1 MKIKSYK
8 DLEKIRKEGL
18 LSLYPVKSKITVGI
32 ASCGLA
38 SGAGETYEAIE
49 SEITNKNL
57 DVILKKTGCLGFCQM
72 EPLVEIL
79 EPGKPKLIYKNITHD
94 KVEKLIDSFIEGKI
108 AEDLILL
115 RIDEDEIF
123 RENGEIEKDLKKL
136 WTNDKNNISNEIK
149 NDINKIPLYKE
160 IPFFKK
166 QKKIVLRNCGFI
178 NPEDI
183 KEYIAKGG
191 YYSLYKALN
200 EMSSEEVIEEIK
212 NSKLRG
218 RGGAGFPTGIK
229 WEFTRK
235 AEGNTKYVICN
246 ADEGDPGAYMDRTI
260 LESDPHS
267 VIEGMI
273 IGAFAIGANEGYIY
287 VRNEYPL
294 AVKRLQLAIAQAEEM
309 GLLGKNIFDSN
320 FNFSINIYRG
330 AGAFVCG
337 EETALLASI
346 EGKTGEPKTRPPFPA
361 QSGLWGKPTVINN
374 VKTWAN
380 IPPIISHGSKWFY
393 EIGTEET
400 KGTMVFSLVGNIKN
414 TGLVEI
420 PAGISLNELIYD
432 IGGGIPNNKKLKAV
446 QTGGPSGGCIPYDLC
461 NIKIDYKELVNVGSI
476 MGSGGMVVMD
486 SDNCMVDVAKF
497 FLAFTMDESCGKCT
511 PCREGI
517 KRMHEILTNITNGNG
532 KKGDIELLEE
542 VAEQVKND
550 SLCALGGTA
559 PNPVLT
565 TIRYFRDE
573 YKSHIDDKR
582 CTAKVCKALITFYIN
597 DEKCNGCG
605 VCLKECPQ
613 NAISGE
619 KKRPHKIDEELC
631 IKCGICKDV
640 CKFDAVYVK

>member
-8 DLEKIRKEGL
+8 DLEKIRKESL
-18 LSLYPVKSKITVGI
+18 LSLYPVKPKITVGM

-57 DVILKKTGCLGFCQM
+57 DVILTKTGCLGFCQM

-79 EPGKPKLIYKNITHD
+79 EPGKPKLIYKNITHN

-115 RIDEDEIF
+115 RIDEEEIF
-123 RENGEIEKDLKKL
+123 SEKDVVENDLKKL
-136 WTNDKNNISNEIK
+136 RTNGKNNISDDIKNEIK
-149 NDINKIPLYKE
+149 KIPLYKE

-178 NPEDI
+178 NPEDV

-191 YYSLYKALN
+191 YYALYKALN
-200 EMSSEEVIEEIK
+200 EMFPDEVIEEVK
-212 NSKLRG
+212 NSRLRG
-218 RGGAGFPTGIK
+218 RGGAGFPTGLK
-229 WEFTRK
+229 WEFTK
-235 AEGNTKYVICN
+235 KTKGDTKYVICN

-294 AVKRLQLAIAQAEEM
+294 AVKRLELAIAQAEEM
-309 GLLGKNIFDSN
+309 GVLGKNIFNSN

-346 EGKTGEPKTRPPFPA
+346 EGKIGEPKTRPPFPA

-380 IPPIISHGSKWFY
+380 IPPIISHSSKWFY
-393 EIGTEET
+393 KIGTEET

-432 IGGGIPNNKKLKAV
+432 IGGGIPNNNKLKAV

-461 NIKIDYKELVNVGSI
+461 NIKIDYKELKNVGSI

-542 VAEQVKND
+542 VAEQVID
-550 SLCALGGTA
+550 ASLCALGATA

-582 CTAKVCKALITFYIN
+582 CPARVCKALITFYIN
-597 DEKCNGCG
+597 DEKCTGCG
-605 VCLKECPQ
+605 LCLKECPQ